1 MYYRHIVLFE
11 TQNHSPLYRASYPQ
25 IEMIR
30 NSKSPKCLT
39 KMSFPPVSMALQKK
53 IHQQCILKPF
63 FLVFFCHSVHFLARR
78 TEMVNSSS
86 RTVGKALVP
95 GPRLARTL
103 CAYVE
108 LCKMNDTNT
117 YLKTTTHHC
126 AWYIGR
132 ETHWGPLSKLTSQK
146 HLDAFFPLVQCGI
159 CGCPSDS
166 DLSSTVWGFESP
178 YVDSLGILLW
188 KTTDLCWNCC
198 FLLFFWSQRHSRII
212 LKVVRNVLLHRA

>member
-1 MYYRHIVLFE
+1 MFDKDIL
-11 TQNHSPLYRASYPQ
+11 SPCV
-25 IEMIR
+25 
-30 NSKSPKCLT
+30 NGTSKKN
-39 KMSFPPVSMALQKK
+39 
-53 IHQQCILKPF
+53 HQQCILKPF

-95 GPRLARTL
+95 GPHLARTL

-159 CGCPSDS
+159 CGCPSES
-166 DLSSTVWGFESP
+166 DGRPCRQPSEGSSPLTWTPWESSCGRP
-178 YVDSLGILLW
+178 LTSAGTAASSSFSGPSDTAGS
-188 KTTDLCWNCC
+188 
-198 FLLFFWSQRHSRII
+198 S
-212 LKVVRNVLLHRA
+212 